1 MMKGNTLLIL
11 LAIATL
17 SLTACGKEP
26 VEVPTETAVEETT
39 PAETAST
46 ETKNPE
52 DEIEAKIKEAVAE
65 WDILL
70 ENGEITQE
78 DYDRE
83 VESITQLIKAMYSVS
98 PDELDLSE
106 DYLPDELKGLDE
118 KTEEE
123 IEEIFQEMEKENYE
137 QFAQEENQKA
147 NQDAEQPQG
156 SQSNQ
161 ETNTNET
168 QEIPEWAQNQ
178 SWEDLFGDQA
188 AEDDARIEQAIEN
201 APNITWTDEE
211 YNEFINS
218 N

>member
-1 MMKGNTLLIL
+1 MKGNTLLIL

-26 VEVPTETAVEETT
+26 AETVVEETSVEETT
-39 PAETAST
+39 PVETDT
-46 ETKNPE
+46 ENPE
-52 DEIEAKIKEAVAE
+52 SEMDSKIKEAVAE
-65 WDILL
+65 LDALL

-137 QFAQEENQKA
+137 QFVEEQQKVEQETSQPDSNTTVNQSQEEPEDGESTIDCGDLFTEEELKAQEESNKNA
-147 NQDAEQPQG
+147 LEFAENFNP
-156 SQSNQ
+156 S
-161 ETNTNET
+161 
-168 QEIPEWAQNQ
+168 PEEV
-178 SWEDLFGDQA
+178 ED
-188 AEDDARIEQAIEN
+188 
-201 APNITWTDEE
+201 
-211 YNEFINS
+211 FIKNF

>member
-1 MMKGNTLLIL
+1 MKGNTLLIL

-52 DEIEAKIKEAVAE
+52 DEIEVKIKEAVAE

-78 DYDRE
+78 EYERG
-83 VESITQLIKAMYSVS
+83 VESVTMLIRATHSVS

-147 NQDAEQPQG
+147 EQDVEQPQDGQETPSQNNNTDG
-156 SQSNQ
+156 SQLQDGEAAFDINSLND
-161 ETNTNET
+161 
-168 QEIPEWAQNQ
+168 PED
-178 SWEDLFGDQA
+178 EA
-188 AEDDARIEQAIEN
+188 AWQQGIEN

-211 YNEFINS
+211 YNEFVNS

>member
-26 VEVPTETAVEETT
+26 AETVVEETSVEETT
-39 PAETAST
+39 PVETDT
-46 ETKNPE
+46 ENPE
-52 DEIEAKIKEAVAE
+52 SEMDSKIKEAVAE
-65 WDILL
+65 LDALL

-106 DYLPDELKGLDE
+106 DYLPDNLKDIE
-118 KTEEE
+118 NKTEEE
-123 IEEIFQEMEKENYE
+123 IEEIFQEIEKENYE
-137 QFAQEENQKA
+137 KFVEEQQKIEQETSQPDNSTTGNQSQEEPEDGESTIDWGDLFTEEELKAQEESNKNA
-147 NQDAEQPQG
+147 LEFAENFNP
-156 SQSNQ
+156 S
-161 ETNTNET
+161 
-168 QEIPEWAQNQ
+168 PEEV
-178 SWEDLFGDQA
+178 ED
-188 AEDDARIEQAIEN
+188 
-201 APNITWTDEE
+201 
-211 YNEFINS
+211 FIKNF

>member
-1 MMKGNTLLIL
+1 MKYKKLLIL

-26 VEVPTETAVEETT
+26 AETVVEETSVEETT
-39 PAETAST
+39 PVETDT
-46 ETKNPE
+46 ENPE
-52 DEIEAKIKEAVAE
+52 SEMDSKIKEAVAE
-65 WDILL
+65 LDALL

-156 SQSNQ
+156 GQ
-161 ETNTNET
+161 ETPSQLEEEKP
-168 QEIPEWAQNQ
+168 QDGDISFDWG
-178 SWEDLFGDQA
+178 DLFTEEEL
-188 AEDDARIEQAIEN
+188 AEEEARIQQGIEN

-211 YNEFINS
+211 YNEFVNS
-218 N
+218 NQ

>member
-1 MMKGNTLLIL
+1 MMKGNSLLIL
-11 LAIATL
+11 FAIATL

-26 VEVPTETAVEETT
+26 AETVVEETSVEETT
-39 PAETAST
+39 PVETDT
-46 ETKNPE
+46 ENPE
-52 DEIEAKIKEAVAE
+52 SEMDSKSKEAVAE
-65 WDILL
+65 LDALL

-137 QFAQEENQKA
+137 QFAQEQQKV
-147 NQDAEQPQG
+147 E
-156 SQSNQ
+156 Q
-161 ETNTNET
+161 ETSQPDSNTT
-168 QEIPEWAQNQ
+168 VNQ
-178 SWEDLFGDQA
+178 SQEEPEDGESTIDWGDLFTEEELKAQEESNKNA
-188 AEDDARIEQAIEN
+188 LEFAEN
-201 APNITWTDEE
+201 FNPSPEE
-211 YNEFINS
+211 VEDFIKNF

>member
-1 MMKGNTLLIL
+1 MKGNTLLIL

-156 SQSNQ
+156 GQ
-161 ETNTNET
+161 ETPSQNNNTDGSQLQDGEAAFDINSLND
-168 QEIPEWAQNQ
+168 PEDEEAWQQ
-178 SWEDLFGDQA
+178 G
-188 AEDDARIEQAIEN
+188 IEN

-211 YNEFINS
+211 YNEFVNS

>member
-1 MMKGNTLLIL
+1 MKYKKLLIL

-17 SLTACGKEP
+17 SLTACGKESA
-26 VEVPTETAVEETT
+26 EVPTETAVIETT
-39 PAETAST
+39 PSEPDS
-46 ETKNPE
+46 ENPE

-78 DYDRE
+78 EYERG
-83 VESITQLIKAMYSVS
+83 VESVTMLIRATHSVS

-156 SQSNQ
+156 GQ
-161 ETNTNET
+161 ETPSQNNNTDGSQLQDGEAAFDINSLND
-168 QEIPEWAQNQ
+168 PEDEEAWQQ
-178 SWEDLFGDQA
+178 G
-188 AEDDARIEQAIEN
+188 IEN

-218 N
+218 NQ

>member
-26 VEVPTETAVEETT
+26 AETVVEETSVEETT
-39 PAETAST
+39 PVETDT
-46 ETKNPE
+46 ENPE
-52 DEIEAKIKEAVAE
+52 SEMDSKIKEAVAE
-65 WDILL
+65 LDALL

-156 SQSNQ
+156 GQ
-161 ETNTNET
+161 ETPSQNNNTDGSQLQDGEAAFDINSLND
-168 QEIPEWAQNQ
+168 PEDEEAWQQ
-178 SWEDLFGDQA
+178 G
-188 AEDDARIEQAIEN
+188 IEN
-201 APNITWTDEE
+201 APNITWTEEE
-211 YNEFINS
+211 YNEFVNS
-218 N
+218 NQ

>member
-156 SQSNQ
+156 GQ
-161 ETNTNET
+161 ETPSQNNNTDGSQLQDGEAAFDINSLND
-168 QEIPEWAQNQ
+168 PEDEEAWQQ
-178 SWEDLFGDQA
+178 G
-188 AEDDARIEQAIEN
+188 IEN

-211 YNEFINS
+211 YNEFVNS